1 MRIGQWASAACGL
14 VLIAVSVVAA
24 AGNLLAVDLG
34 SGYLKV
40 WFLPCSRCL
49 CTWLDSYQ
57 VLAVVCPSFFASLP
71 LGSTW
76 LLVRDDVI

>member
-1 MRIGQWASAACGL
+1 MRIGQWATVACGL

-40 WFLPCSRCL
+40 GFGFFLGALAR
-49 CTWLDSYQ
+49 DS
-57 VLAVVCPSFFASLP
+57 FHF
-71 LGSTW
+71 
-76 LLVRDDVI
+76 R

>member
-1 MRIGQWASAACGL
+1 MGRSRMRIGQWATVACGL

-40 WFLPCSRCL
+40 GFGFFLGALAR
-49 CTWLDSYQ
+49 DS
-57 VLAVVCPSFFASLP
+57 FHF
-71 LGSTW
+71 
-76 LLVRDDVI
+76 R

>member
-1 MRIGQWASAACGL
+1 MRFGQWASVACGL

-40 WFLPCSRCL
+40 GLTLLSQCICAWWGLL
-49 CTWLDSYQ
+49 
-57 VLAVVCPSFFASLP
+57 LALAAVCPPSIAALRAWK
-71 LGSTW
+71 W
-76 LLVRDDVI
+76 LVHPVTVP